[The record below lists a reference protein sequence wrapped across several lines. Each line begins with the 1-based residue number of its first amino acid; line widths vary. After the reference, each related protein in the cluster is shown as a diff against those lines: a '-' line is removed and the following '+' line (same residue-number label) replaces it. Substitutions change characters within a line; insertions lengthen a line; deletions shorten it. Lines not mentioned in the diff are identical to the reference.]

1 MRKQKNPPVN
11 PRTIVQYM
19 VRFDAGPAIRSAGSS
34 AFIYQRGL
42 IEARN
47 TLVKGIRDNKYTGT
61 GYYELY
67 DVNAK
72 GRPVVER
79 MRLSPPTGENNKW
92 HWIDE
97 NDIPTEDTSAK
108 GPKII
113 TDVVSLGPKEFAV
126 EARLEDGKLVGA
138 ITLTEDRSNCQIRK
152 KLLSQASQGNS
163 VGAWHITKAVFHPDF
178 PLLPMNLMIKALVNT
193 TGAGLASGPCIDGVP
208 VTASGY
214 DAKTIF
220 ESAIFNT
227 MANVQEHEGYYVAFR
242 RV

>member
-1 MRKQKNPPVN
+1 MRKRRNPPIN
-11 PRTIVQYM
+11 PRTVVQYM
-19 VRFDAGPAIRSAGSS
+19 VRFDAGPSVKSAGTH
-34 AFIYQRGL
+34 AFIYQRGV

-47 TLVKGIRDNKYTGT
+47 TLVKGIRDNKYQGT

-67 DVNAK
+67 DVTTK
-72 GRPVVER
+72 SRPVIER
-79 MRLSPPTGENNKW
+79 MRLSPPTDSNDKW
-92 HWIDE
+92 HWVDEIDVVP
-97 NDIPTEDTSAK
+97 DMAPK
-108 GPKII
+108 GPNI
-113 TDVVSLGPKEFAV
+113 TTNVVKLGAKELAV
-126 EARLEDGKLVGA
+126 EARLDDGSLIGA
-138 ITLTEDRSNCQIRK
+138 VTMVEDRSNCPIRK